1 MVNAFLGSN
10 STKSQEKKQWVAVGA
25 SANLISVL
33 FALKGDFFLFF
44 FFGQGILVFMG
55 SQIFSKN
62 IIHSPDDC
70 EGDAYLAGFAVNCRS
85 LFTHSLMEKLH
96 ATIEFCS
103 PQNNNPLLLRV
114 GMQSP

>member
-33 FALKGDFFLFF
+33 FALKGDFFFF

-55 SQIFSKN
+55 SQIFSIK
-62 IIHSPDDC
+62 
-70 EGDAYLAGFAVNCRS
+70 
-85 LFTHSLMEKLH
+85 T
-96 ATIEFCS
+96 
-103 PQNNNPLLLRV
+103 
-114 GMQSP
+114 

>member
-33 FALKGDFFLFF
+33 FALKGDFFFF
-44 FFGQGILVFMG
+44 FFWTGNTCIHGIPNLLY
-55 SQIFSKN
+55 KN

-96 ATIEFCS
+96 ARIEFCS
-103 PQNNNPLLLRV
+103 PQNSNPLLLRV